1 MGTEKMSGE
10 VTKGNGKGF
19 HLLYLWGL
27 FYVIMTYAYP
37 VIAFMTVPRVDG
49 SVNSSAEYE
58 KMAKVQNGALGSD
71 LPLVVLVIPVVLLIM
86 SIVIAA
92 LSKNSHRRVFLMTA
106 ELIKYLL
113 IPFYIMGGITIVI
126 FFLLMFTPVVI
137 MIFVSPVVIGI
148 LSVLGWISLA
158 GSAPFMIAYLSKAV
172 KDKKLGKPF
181 ALLIGFLQFFF
192 AMDVITTIICAI
204 KEKKT
209 KE

>member
-1 MGTEKMSGE
+1 MSGE
-10 VTKGNGKGF
+10 VTKGSGKGF

-37 VIAFMTVPRVDG
+37 VITLMTVPKVDG

-71 LPLVVLVIPVVLLIM
+71 LPLVILAIPVVLLIM
-86 SIVIAA
+86 NIVIAA
-92 LSKNSHRRVFLMTA
+92 LSKNLHRRVFLMTA

-113 IPFYIMGGITIVI
+113 IPFYLMGGIAIVI
-126 FFLLMFTPVVI
+126 LFLMMFTPVVI
-137 MIFVSPVVIGI
+137 MIFVSPVVIGV
-148 LSVLGWISLA
+148 LSVLGWVSLA

-172 KDKKLGKPF
+172 KDKKYGKFF
-181 ALLIGFLQFFF
+181 ALLIGVFQFFF

>member
-1 MGTEKMSGE
+1 MGVEKMNGE
-10 VTKGNGKGF
+10 VTKENGKGF

-37 VIAFMTVPRVDG
+37 VITFMTVPKVDG
-49 SVNSSAEYE
+49 SVNSGAAYE
-58 KMAKVQNGALGSD
+58 EAAKAQNGALGSD
-71 LPLVVLVIPVVLLIM
+71 LPFLVLAIPVVLLIM

-92 LSKNSHRRVFLMTA
+92 RSKNLHRRAFLMTA

-113 IPFYIMGGITIVI
+113 IPFYIMGGIAIVL

-137 MIFVSPVVIGI
+137 MIFVSPVVIGV
-148 LSVLGWISLA
+148 LCVLGWVSLA

-172 KDKKLGKPF
+172 KDKKLGKLL
-181 ALLIGFLQFFF
+181 ALLIGVLQFFF

>member
-1 MGTEKMSGE
+1 MGTEKMSNE

-19 HLLYLWGL
+19 HLIYLWGL

-37 VIAFMTVPRVDG
+37 VITFMTVPKVDA
-49 SVNSSAEYE
+49 SVNSSAAYE
-58 KMAKVQNGALGSD
+58 EAAKAQNGSLGSD
-71 LPLVVLVIPVVLLIM
+71 LPLVVLAIPVVLLIM

-92 LSKNSHRRVFLMTA
+92 RSKNLHRRAFLVTA

-113 IPFYIMGGITIVI
+113 IPFYIMGGIAIVL

-137 MIFVSPVVIGI
+137 MIFVSPVVIGV
-148 LSVLGWISLA
+148 LCVLGWVSLA

-172 KDKKLGKPF
+172 KDKKLGKLL
-181 ALLIGFLQFFF
+181 ALVIGFFQFFF